1 MANYE
6 IVKCTRCGKEFED
19 LRIEVSLNI
28 YTEQKLETG
37 LFEEIPN
44 LTQATREVL
53 CKDCFDKLCE
63 VFEQMNVPENNQVA
77 KGMKELE
84 ENPLSCIKVIK
95 NNSDC
100 DCNEKQQKKHPSEY
114 VKIEE
119 EVKYDEK
126 NN

>member
-44 LTQATREVL
+44 LTQTTREVL
-53 CKDCFDKLCE
+53 CKDCFERLCS
-63 VFEQMNVPENNQVA
+63 VFEQMNVPENDEVA
-77 KGMKELE
+77 KRMKERE
-84 ENPLSCIKVIK
+84 ENPLSGIKV
-95 NNSDC
+95 NNNVSC
-100 DCNEKQQKKHPSEY
+100 DCNTENQHKQPSEY

-119 EVKYDEK
+119 EVKYDKED
-126 NN
+126 N